1 MYNPCIIHFY
11 DYKHILNNS
20 LQVTETGDNEQQNHD
35 RGDSEEVNEYQKNDG
50 ESWNQSNDERDSMEP
65 PCDDQTNILEVH
77 GHDKDNERYSEHQN
91 ISGRDAVEVMEIHI
105 LLIDY

>member
-20 LQVTETGDNEQQNHD
+20 LQVTETGDNGQQYHD
-35 RGDSEEVNEYQKNDG
+35 RGDSEEVNEHQNNIG
-50 ESWNQSNDERDSMEP
+50 ELCYQSNDERDSMEP
-65 PCDDQTNILEVH
+65 QCDDQTTLLEVH
-77 GHDKDNERYSEHQN
+77 GHDKDNERHSEHQN
-91 ISGRDAVEVMEIHI
+91 ISGRNAVEVMEIHI